1 MAMMKR
7 MSSTG
12 MSTLRPPFSTGMRS
26 MVTLLSVTGLAR
38 CMTFSIAPIQA
49 SFLDRLHQIID
60 GIHVECLDRMVTIRS
75 HKHDRRRILKLMQRL
90 GKLQARGTGHRDIE
104 KHDIH
109 ATFHKHLDG
118 GADARRLRDRA
129 DLARLLEQEAKL
141 RASRRLIIHNHRT
154 QHRDKTFRQL
164 TTPGIRRMTLSP

>member
-1 MAMMKR
+1 
-7 MSSTG
+7 
-12 MSTLRPPFSTGMRS
+12 
-26 MVTLLSVTGLAR
+26 MVTLLSVTALHDLLDRA
-38 CMTFSIAPIQA
+38 IQA

-75 HKHDRRRILKLMQRL
+75 HKHDRRRIFELMQRL

>member
-1 MAMMKR
+1 MARDAYAHVTVKARRPGVFFKKQCRAEGRR
-7 MSSTG
+7 MAVTSSV
-12 MSTLRPPFSTGMRS
+12 PEH
-26 MVTLLSVTGLAR
+26 
-38 CMTFSIAPIQA
+38 CQ
-49 SFLDRLHQIID
+49 
-60 GIHVECLDRMVTIRS
+60 
-75 HKHDRRRILKLMQRL
+75 
-90 GKLQARGTGHRDIE
+90 
-104 KHDIH
+104 HDIH

-141 RASRRLIIHNHRT
+141 RASRRLVIHNHRT